1 VLGGRQRASLA
12 ALAARVP
19 VLLPGL
25 VGLLT
30 YVVVT
35 WLRVERPPWGS
46 LTARYFGP
54 FVVLIILG
62 ALGSLRVAD
71 SRAARTILAALV
83 AAACLAA
90 SLRLL
95 WVVGN
100 DVAAARS
107 NPPVHLYWETAQSL
121 RQFGVPP
128 GSQIAVVGGDSFYWA
143 RLARVRIVAE
153 SRIDFWKA
161 NDAAR
166 ERALEAMSLTGARVV
181 VSTPKRRGFRR
192 PRPGLLAAMGWTR
205 LGTTEYFALSLNR
218 EQGQKVAGSK
228 P

>member
-1 VLGGRQRASLA
+1 
-12 ALAARVP
+12 
-19 VLLPGL
+19 
-25 VGLLT
+25 
-30 YVVVT
+30 
-35 WLRVERPPWGS
+35 LRVERPPWGS

-54 FVVLIILG
+54 FVLLLILG

-71 SRAARTILAALV
+71 SRAARRVLATLV
-83 AAACLAA
+83 AVACLGAG
-90 SLRLL
+90 LRLF
-95 WVVGN
+95 WVVGS
-100 DVAAARS
+100 DVAVARS
-107 NPPVHLYWETAQSL
+107 NPPAHIHWETAQAL

-153 SRIDFWKA
+153 SRIDFWRA
-161 NDAAR
+161 NDEAR

-192 PRPGLLAAMGWTR
+192 PRPGLMAAMGWTR
-205 LGTTEYFALSLNR
+205 LGTTDYFALSLNR
-218 EQGQKVAGSK
+218 ERKKIADPK